1 MCVCALPAREDCG
14 HDIGCVLQSPQESV
28 GADFALVGRAM
39 ATNPRHISINELL
52 LDTHNPRVEPATAQ
66 RDEMQKLL
74 DDQKDNLRVPS

>member
-1 MCVCALPAREDCG
+1 
-14 HDIGCVLQSPQESV
+14 
-28 GADFALVGRAM
+28 M